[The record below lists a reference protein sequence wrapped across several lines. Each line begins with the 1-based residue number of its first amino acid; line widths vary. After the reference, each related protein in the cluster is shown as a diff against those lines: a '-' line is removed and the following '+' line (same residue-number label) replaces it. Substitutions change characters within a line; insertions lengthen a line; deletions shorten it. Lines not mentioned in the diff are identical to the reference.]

1 MSMKRTFKRNGL
13 TVSAMGVGCWAIG
26 GPFWRGDTPVGWGEV
41 DDDESIAMLE
51 QAVDLGV
58 TFFDTADVYG
68 AGHSE
73 EVVGKALKPY
83 RQDVVI
89 ATKFSNVFDEDTR
102 QITGNDVSPEYI
114 RSACEAS
121 LRRLNT
127 DYIDLYQLHNGG
139 LPTDEGDAVFDTLD
153 ELVDE
158 GKIRAYAWSTDSVEN
173 AKYST
178 SRDNVIAV
186 QHRMNVI
193 KDAPEMIAVIEA
205 NDLASINRSPL
216 GMGLL
221 TGKYSP
227 DSQFAETDIR
237 SGNQEWMTYFVDGKP
252 SPEWLEKIASIR
264 EILTSEGRTLAQG
277 ALAWLWGRSDNT
289 IPIPGIRTVQQL
301 EENAGAMDKGALTPD
316 QMAEIQSILS

>member
-1 MSMKRTFKRNGL
+1 MNMKRTFKRNSL

-41 DDDESIAMLE
+41 DDDESITMLE
-51 QAVDLGV
+51 RAVDLGV

-102 QITGNDVSPEYI
+102 QITGNDVTPAYI

-139 LPTDEGDAVFDTLD
+139 LPTDEVDAVFDTLD
-153 ELVDE
+153 V
-158 GKIRAYAWSTDSVEN
+158 S
-173 AKYST
+173 
-178 SRDNVIAV
+178 
-186 QHRMNVI
+186 
-193 KDAPEMIAVIEA
+193 
-205 NDLASINRSPL
+205 SPKS
-216 GMGLL
+216 MYHF
-221 TGKYSP
+221 K
-227 DSQFAETDIR
+227 
-237 SGNQEWMTYFVDGKP
+237 
-252 SPEWLEKIASIR
+252 LEFLDYVWWQR
-264 EILTSEGRTLAQG
+264 HQ
-277 ALAWLWGRSDNT
+277 
-289 IPIPGIRTVQQL
+289 V
-301 EENAGAMDKGALTPD
+301 
-316 QMAEIQSILS
+316 

>member
-1 MSMKRTFKRNGL
+1 
-13 TVSAMGVGCWAIG
+13 
-26 GPFWRGDTPVGWGEV
+26 
-41 DDDESIAMLE
+41 
-51 QAVDLGV
+51 
-58 TFFDTADVYG
+58 
-68 AGHSE
+68 
-73 EVVGKALKPY
+73 
-83 RQDVVI
+83 
-89 ATKFSNVFDEDTR
+89 
-102 QITGNDVSPEYI
+102 
-114 RSACEAS
+114 
-121 LRRLNT
+121 
-127 DYIDLYQLHNGG
+127 
-139 LPTDEGDAVFDTLD
+139 
-153 ELVDE
+153 VDE

-173 AKYST
+173 ADYST

-193 KDAPEMIAVIEA
+193 EDAPEMIAVIEA

-289 IPIPGIRTVQQL
+289 IPIPGIRTVKQL
-301 EENAGAMDKGALTPD
+301 EENAGAMDKGALTTD
-316 QMAEIQSILS
+316 QMAEIKSILS